1 MEMYIKEV
9 GKMEKLVDMENKLG
23 KMEIFMKDNLKTIIY
38 KEKEN
43 LFGLMVE
50 STMEIFK
57 IIKSMDL
64 ELILLVT
71 VDNTQDNLLME
82 NKMDKVNMY

>member
-1 MEMYIKEV
+1 MYIKEV

>member
-50 STMEIFK
+50 PTMEIFK
-57 IIKSMDL
+57 IIKNMDL